1 MSRITLKELSA
12 LQASLKF
19 QTRELADITAKY
31 QKASR
36 QGANKPAE
44 YGADQEYTDLFALGP
59 IVTDLAEAVKALEN
73 ELQHVHEYIGG
84 AIGSNPDNTELPSGG
99 LKIENPQTG
108 QQEQVIAM
116 DAATGDITVNTDE
129 LNFGDGM
136 SIDKGADGSLNFNF

>member
-12 LQASLKF
+12 LQSALKF
-19 QTRELADITAKY
+19 RTRELSDITSKY

-44 YGADQEYTDLFALGP
+44 YGEDQEYTDLFALGP

-84 AIGSNPDNTELPSGG
+84 AIGYNPDNTELPSGG
-99 LKIENPQTG
+99 LKMENPQSG
-108 QQEQVIAM
+108 EQEQVIAM
-116 DAATGDITVNTDE
+116 DATTGDITVNTDE
-129 LNFGDGM
+129 LNFGDGI
-136 SIDKGADGSLNFNF
+136 SIDKGTDGSLNFNF